1 MTINVVRLSA
11 ITLGIMLLSNYSFAV
26 SELVTYKN
34 AEYGFSFSYPSS
46 WAREKPKSALGVIK
60 ISSAG
65 GYGDAGCNMVVQRSP
80 AFKNKSTRNA
90 LATFTPSILIGELK
104 RSGISDATV
113 IDSGLTKVFNRD
125 AFFAEISYSIK
136 TMGETIPVWAQ
147 TN

>member
-65 GYGDAGCNMVVQRSP
+65 GVNDRCYRAIR
-80 AFKNKSTRNA
+80 
-90 LATFTPSILIGELK
+90 
-104 RSGISDATV
+104 
-113 IDSGLTKVFNRD
+113 
-125 AFFAEISYSIK
+125 
-136 TMGETIPVWAQ
+136 
-147 TN
+147 

>member
-60 ISSAG
+60 IPSAG

>member
-125 AFFAEISYSIK
+125 DFFAEISYSIK

>member
-104 RSGISDATV
+104 CSGISDATV